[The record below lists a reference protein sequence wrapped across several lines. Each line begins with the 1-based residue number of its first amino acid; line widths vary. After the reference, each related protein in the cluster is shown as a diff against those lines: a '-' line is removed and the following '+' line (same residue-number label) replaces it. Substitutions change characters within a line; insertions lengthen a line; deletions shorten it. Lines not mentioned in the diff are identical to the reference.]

1 MLTPDQF
8 ASSYKSSLDQ
18 FFSLSA
24 KSLEGLEKLMD
35 LNLNALKANLSESAD
50 KAKEA
55 LELRDAQ
62 EFVQFGV
69 ALAQPN
75 AEKAVAY
82 SRHLGEIAN
91 STRAEF
97 VKFAESQLA
106 ENNKKMASL
115 IDSIGKNAPTGSES
129 AVALLKSAVAAANGA
144 YDSLN
149 KAAKQLADVTEAN
162 VSAATQATVRAANQ
176 TASAVSKSKKSA

>member
-8 ASSYKSSLDQ
+8 ASSYKNNLDQ

-24 KSLEGLEKLMD
+24 KSLESMEKLVD
-35 LNLNALKANLSESAD
+35 LNLNALKASLSESAD

-55 LELRDAQ
+55 MELRDAQ

-91 STRAEF
+91 ATRAEF

-106 ENNKKMASL
+106 ENNKKLASM

-129 AVALLKSAVAAANGA
+129 AVAMLKSAVAAANSA
-144 YDSLN
+144 YDSMT

-176 TASAVSKSKKSA
+176 TASAVSKNKKSA